1 MKAKSLA
8 AALLASLDE
17 VIAVVIIIFWL
28 PYLGVEIPPLYAF
41 TILVGLAIFSYL
53 LYQVIKPVVVKPPL
67 VGAEAMVGLTG
78 ETLTRLSP
86 KGLVAVG
93 GEKWRAVALEGF
105 IGEGE
110 KVLVVAVEGLT
121 LKVKRRQPEP
131 SGIL

>member
-8 AALLASLDE
+8 AAMLASLDE

-28 PYLGVEIPPLYAF
+28 PYLGVEVPPLYAF

-53 LYQVIKPVVVKPPL
+53 LYRVIKPVVVKPPL

-78 ETLTRLSP
+78 ETLTKLSP
-86 KGLVAVG
+86 KGLVVVG
-93 GEKWRAVALEGF
+93 GEKWRAVALEG
-105 IGEGE
+105 
-110 KVLVVAVEGLT
+110 LT
-121 LKVKRRQPEP
+121 LKVKRCQPEP